1 MDQNIQLASRLREV
15 ILNGTWIAN
24 TNFKRELEVV
34 SWELAVKKQEGFN
47 SIAMLTFH
55 IQYYITGV
63 LQFFEN
69 GTLEIKDK
77 YSFDMPKISCKDDW
91 EGIKDL
97 LFSNTEKLAQLI
109 EGFST
114 QDLDNTF
121 VKKEYGT
128 ILRNIDGIIEHSYYH
143 LGQIVL
149 LKKRMV

>member
-24 TNFKRELEVV
+24 TNFKKEIEAV

-128 ILRNIDGIIEHSYYH
+128 VLRNINGIIEHSYYH

-149 LKKRMV
+149 LKKRIV